1 GTFLVGRTTL
11 GHGPFGPIPAASARA
26 PVPLQACGACPH
38 QDHVGQVT
46 QQSVHHQVGFGVDGG
61 RPAVVAHGCTV
72 EGGDHVRAC
81 PRTCR
86 GVGVGVELFE
96 CVLVGASVWCRYFG
110 GGLVHQYTHVHVPT
124 RYMTPKGSSAYSM
137 SVRVGP
143 F

>member
-1 GTFLVGRTTL
+1 GARDHQNFTPVGCRGRQQWWNVCPPADHRQFRVGRTTL
-11 GHGPFGPIPAASARA
+11 GHGPFGPIPAASGRA

-46 QQSVHHQVGFGVDGG
+46 QQCVHHQVGFGVDGG

-110 GGLVHQYTHVHVPT
+110 GGLV
-124 RYMTPKGSSAYSM
+124 
-137 SVRVGP
+137 
-143 F
+143 